1 LISKPAR
8 YFFNN
13 MPFERLIYR
22 TLAFFFEVFYN
33 TVRATKELLERRN
46 VKYLD

>member
-1 LISKPAR
+1 
-8 YFFNN
+8 

-33 TVRATKELLERRN
+33 IVRSAKELIERKN
-46 VKYLD
+46 VMNLD